1 MVDHPVYLL
10 DERPLNVLCGRA
22 SELLQ
27 YVPRELRIASL
38 EIKIGSPMTM
48 DSTAQQNEL
57 AEEDML
63 RTARGYF
70 MSKEYARAASTLDG
84 CTTPKARFLCLYSQ
98 FLVIQPV

>member
-1 MVDHPVYLL
+1 MVDLPVYLL
-10 DERPLNVLCGRA
+10 DETPLNALCGRA

-38 EIKIGSPMTM
+38 ETRMETTMTV

-57 AEEDML
+57 IEEDML

-70 MSKEYARAASTLDG
+70 TSKEYARAASALDS

-98 FLVIQPV
+98 FLVLQLA